1 LALLAADSNADFRV
15 EDCKEKEKY
24 FYSNVVSKSSTFL
37 VVSKKKFLKKFQK
50 IFPKKLPKKY
60 SKNVFKQL
68 CWLWTPIMCWYI
80 FLVLALF
87 FLV

>member
-37 VVSKKKFLKKFQK
+37 VVSKKKFLKKISKKNFFQK
-50 IFPKKLPKKY
+50 NIPKMFLNNYVGSGHLSCVGIF
-60 SKNVFKQL
+60 FW
-68 CWLWTPIMCWYI
+68 C
-80 FLVLALF
+80 
-87 FLV
+87 